1 MYYIHFENI
10 PYYFY
15 ELGTEIELT
24 CKIDW
29 GRKSVNSCKNDS
41 IFWIMSLTSQKY
53 NMDGNIIAKQITSN
67 ITLRKVAKSNGAA
80 YQVFLEILPYKLLE
94 KSQCS

>member
-1 MYYIHFENI
+1 
-10 PYYFY
+10 
-15 ELGTEIELT
+15 
-24 CKIDW
+24 
-29 GRKSVNSCKNDS
+29 
-41 IFWIMSLTSQKY
+41 MSLTSQKY

>member
-1 MYYIHFENI
+1 
-10 PYYFY
+10 
-15 ELGTEIELT
+15 
-24 CKIDW
+24 
-29 GRKSVNSCKNDS
+29 
-41 IFWIMSLTSQKY
+41 MSLTSQKY

-94 KSQCS
+94 KSVFLKDQI

>member
-1 MYYIHFENI
+1 MCYIHFENI
-10 PYYFY
+10 LYYFY
-15 ELGTEIELT
+15 KLGIEIELT

-29 GRKSVNSCKNDS
+29 GRKSVNPCKKWQYFLNYVTDKS
-41 IFWIMSLTSQKY
+41 K
-53 NMDGNIIAKQITSN
+53 MDGNIIAKQITSN